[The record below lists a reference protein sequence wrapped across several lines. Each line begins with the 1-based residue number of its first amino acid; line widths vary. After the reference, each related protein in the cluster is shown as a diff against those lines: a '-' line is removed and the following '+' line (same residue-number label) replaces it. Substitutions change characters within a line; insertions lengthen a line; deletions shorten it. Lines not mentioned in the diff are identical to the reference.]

1 MKLTIG
7 IYDLADMLTNDAPK
21 AWTRV
26 GALELA
32 KWFEEIENDTGDQI
46 EIDLIGIRV
55 SYSEY
60 DSVLEAASE
69 YGWEADASEYAEQHE
84 AAARQFLEAR
94 TEIRLFSGGVLVLNF

>member
-7 IYDLADMLTNDAPK
+7 IYDLADMLVNEAPK
-21 AWTRV
+21 AWTRT
-26 GALELA
+26 GAFELA

-69 YGWEADASEYAEQHE
+69 YGWEPDPTEFADQQE
-84 AAARQFLEAR
+84 AAARQYLEER